1 MKDSLIQYDTMQK
14 KIKLLNLSKK
24 AKENINIYYTNA
36 IIQKLRE
43 LRKKEQNEY
52 IKEIKNREM
61 IKNIKIRRI
70 KQLIKRLILSI
81 NIKLYLK
88 LS

>member
-61 IKNIKIRRI
+61 IKNIKIRSI